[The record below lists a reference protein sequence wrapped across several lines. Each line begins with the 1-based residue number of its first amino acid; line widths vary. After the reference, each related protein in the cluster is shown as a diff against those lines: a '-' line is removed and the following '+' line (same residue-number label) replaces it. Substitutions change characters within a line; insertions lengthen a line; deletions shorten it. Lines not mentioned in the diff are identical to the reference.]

1 MFKEGRIVEAGS
13 LSDEAAISKRNE
25 TGPVS
30 DRRVKVEDVQ
40 YSEMTNWFTSSSCVE
55 DYYVHLLLKQ

>member
-25 TGPVS
+25 TVPVS
-30 DRRVKVEDVQ
+30 DRRFKVEDVQ
-40 YSEMTNWFTSSSCVE
+40 YSEMTNWFTSSSVWKS
-55 DYYVHLLLKQ
+55 VM

>member
-25 TGPVS
+25 TVPVS
-30 DRRVKVEDVQ
+30 DRRFKVEDVQ
-40 YSEMTNWFTSSSCVE
+40 YSEMTNWFTSSSVW
-55 DYYVHLLLKQ
+55 KSAM

>member
-1 MFKEGRIVEAGS
+1 MEAGS

-40 YSEMTNWFTSSSCVE
+40 YSEMTNWFVWKSAM
-55 DYYVHLLLKQ
+55 